1 MFGAAYASSAPL
13 LTILLLSVPFMGM
26 LWISWFGLC
35 AYHRE
40 RDVLLVAGACAPV
53 LVAAAAV
60 AVPRAG
66 ATGAAW
72 IYSAAVVAL
81 ALGTYA
87 LFEVRAKAAIA

>member
-1 MFGAAYASSAPL
+1 
-13 LTILLLSVPFMGM
+13 
-26 LWISWFGLC
+26 
-35 AYHRE
+35 
-40 RDVLLVAGACAPV
+40 V

-81 ALGTYA
+81 AVGTYA
-87 LFEVRAKAAIA
+87 FFEVRAKAAIA